1 MFCENCGKELKPG
14 ARFCDACGAPVPGAA
29 AEGAPGAAETGAGT
43 MNGGFQGGAPA
54 GMPGGFPG
62 AAPGMMQETG
72 PGPDTFRENP
82 ENGDPSAVSGTRVT
96 ENVYFCPDG
105 KYRWNY
111 EFNML
116 TNPAILITTLKV
128 MALSFGIV
136 ALLIIIFSGGIS
148 GWTDPDDLKIIVIL
162 ILVLAV
168 ISVLA
173 YLIVAA
179 MYGWKYQVLFEM
191 DEAGVNH
198 IQMKSQFKK
207 AEAMGWLVALA
218 GAAAGRPTV
227 AGAGMLSATRS
238 SMYTKFSAVRKV
250 KENRGRH
257 TIYVNELL
265 SRNQVYAEDADFDF
279 VLNYIKSHTGK

>member
-29 AEGAPGAAETGAGT
+29 AEGAPGAAETG
-43 MNGGFQGGAPA
+43 
-54 GMPGGFPG
+54 
-62 AAPGMMQETG
+62 

-82 ENGDPSAVSGTRVT
+82 ETGDPSAVSGTRVT

-148 GWTDPDDLKIIVIL
+148 GWTDSDDLKIIVIL

-250 KENRGRH
+250 KGNRGRH

>member
-1 MFCENCGKELKPG
+1 
-14 ARFCDACGAPVPGAA
+14 
-29 AEGAPGAAETGAGT
+29 
-43 MNGGFQGGAPA
+43 
-54 GMPGGFPG
+54 
-62 AAPGMMQETG
+62 
-72 PGPDTFRENP
+72 
-82 ENGDPSAVSGTRVT
+82 
-96 ENVYFCPDG
+96 
-105 KYRWNY
+105 
-111 EFNML
+111 ML

>member
-14 ARFCDACGAPVPGAA
+14 ARFCDACGAPVPGPA
-29 AEGAPGAAETGAGT
+29 AEDAPGAAETGPGT

-82 ENGDPSAVSGTRVT
+82 ENGDPAAVSGTRVT

-128 MALSFGIV
+128 MALS
-136 ALLIIIFSGGIS
+136 
-148 GWTDPDDLKIIVIL
+148 
-162 ILVLAV
+162 
-168 ISVLA
+168 
-173 YLIVAA
+173 
-179 MYGWKYQVLFEM
+179 
-191 DEAGVNH
+191 
-198 IQMKSQFKK
+198 
-207 AEAMGWLVALA
+207 
-218 GAAAGRPTV
+218 
-227 AGAGMLSATRS
+227 
-238 SMYTKFSAVRKV
+238 
-250 KENRGRH
+250 
-257 TIYVNELL
+257 
-265 SRNQVYAEDADFDF
+265 
-279 VLNYIKSHTGK
+279 